1 MASPD
6 RHFANAAIF
15 THSTG
20 LTPNSGDA
28 ALYIK
33 SDNKLYIKD
42 SAGAETPIGTGYI
55 VLSDFSAPY
64 NYIGRAQTGTA
75 TSASSWDIS
84 RIEVDSDGS
93 TTTLNATGAWDN
105 RASLSYS

>member
-20 LTPNSGDA
+20 LTPNTGDA

-33 SDNKLYIKD
+33 SDNKAYIKD
-42 SAGAETPIGTGYI
+42 SAGNESGLASGYL
-55 VLSDFSAPY
+55 VENDFIDPY
-64 NYIGRAQTGTA
+64 NYIGVAEIGTL
-75 TSASSWDIS
+75 TSSPTWNIT
-84 RIEVDSDGS
+84 RIEILSDGS
-93 TTTLNATGAWDN
+93 TISLYATGAWTN
-105 RASLSYS
+105 RTSLVYA